1 MLGGRIRRDP
11 SRLSRASRAP
21 AGFTLIEVLV
31 TIVVISIGLLGVV
44 AMQTRATGVEFES
57 YQRGQA
63 LSLLREM
70 ESRLASSRGVI
81 DELLA
86 ADLSSTDGSVHVG
99 GGAAGEAGLVDC
111 SGAPVGAKA
120 QLCEWSRSLEGAA
133 AVEGGS
139 KVGAMIGARG
149 CLIRVEP
156 PQANALADVFLVV
169 VWQGLQAGAEPPAD
183 SPAGA
188 NSCASG
194 VDFGAGLRRGISL
207 RVLVPDL
214 KLTL

>member
-1 MLGGRIRRDP
+1 MPRGE
-11 SRLSRASRAP
+11 SRLARARLASG
-21 AGFTLIEVLV
+21 GFTLIEVLV
-31 TIVVISIGLLGVV
+31 TIVVVSIGLLGVV
-44 AMQTRATGVEFES
+44 AMQTRAASVEFES

-81 DELLA
+81 DEFLA

-99 GGAAGEAGLVDC
+99 GGAAGEAGLLDC
-111 SGAPVGAKA
+111 SGAPAGAKA

-133 AVEGGS
+133 AIEGGS

-188 NSCASG
+188 NRCASG
-194 VDFGAGLRRGISL
+194 VDFGAGLRRGVSL